1 MSPAVKWGLSPLD
14 WRSHAID
21 EGGDH
26 PIGVLIAECGHR
38 LMIVTSMHD
47 QPNGRPCEA
56 CAGQQFARALKD
68 DPDQQRADLHAPDGL
83 QVRAS
88 DT

>member
-1 MSPAVKWGLSPLD
+1 LSPLD
-14 WRSHAID
+14 WHSHAID
-21 EGGDH
+21 EGGYH

-38 LMIVTSMHD
+38 LMIVTSLHD

-56 CAGQQFARALKD
+56 CAGQQFAHALKD
-68 DPDQQRADLHAPDGL
+68 DSDQQPADLHAPDGL

>member
-38 LMIVTSMHD
+38 LMIVTSLHD
-47 QPNGRPCEA
+47 RKHSVIP
-56 CAGQQFARALKD
+56 
-68 DPDQQRADLHAPDGL
+68 
-83 QVRAS
+83 
-88 DT
+88 